1 MATGRFGKRALALVA
16 LAPAFGGIG
25 VAAAVA
31 HAVWFELPSGVAAQH
46 YVSLGRRAAL
56 SGRVGGLAEVVV
68 AEVRVRVPEARW
80 LTVERLGEMPVATD
94 LEGGEGTEPVWT
106 EGVSGDFFDAL
117 GMTAAHGQLVASPDT
132 PALVL
137 GYDLWQQLFAGEDV
151 AGRLLTV
158 RGEGALAVAGVAPP
172 RFRGLLAE
180 PTRLWVLNPRR
191 LPSVVAQGD
200 LRGEFWSY
208 ISNRYA
214 FGILD
219 PGMSLARLE
228 GLLADLRL
236 DVEPPSGGRGLTVT
250 AEDRL
255 VITPGLTGAPT
266 VRQTVVERTR
276 WLVAIV
282 VCLLVLAFATL
293 VDLLLADMSA
303 RDEERRVRVAIGATP
318 GQLYRQCLLENAA
331 FAAVLAVLAAAAG
344 AYLGQVLLAVQPF
357 ARWLGV
363 LSPGAIVV
371 GGAVGLGVLVL
382 AHAVAA
388 CWVVR
393 VVAAASVSLAASW
406 RPRKSAAARRL
417 LLLAATGSLL
427 LVGSVGLRYWQEAGF
442 AFGFAHQRALLMQAW
457 SSECTRDAAAIR
469 RSILTRPEVRS
480 TARMDL
486 LPLVGPLSIA
496 NRARIAG
503 RADFEGETVLY
514 GGVKPAYFE
523 TLGVPVL
530 AGRLHRGS
538 GEVVVSR
545 TLAKRLGGLEEDL
558 AAALGEAVRVR
569 REARDAAE
577 SDVVSTV
584 VGVVED
590 IPYGQYLDGERAA
603 VYGDT
608 AGSPWDQRWAIRHD
622 GDAEALVAALRQD
635 ETFAGCEILNIGS
648 PRSLFEMQFMAHR
661 GVEILLAGAAAL
673 AFALALAGLAGSQ
686 FRRLAEDRRAIGIGL
701 ALGATTGALAGR
713 YLRVLLIDFALA
725 AAAPCV
731 ALVALGVALPT
742 AMAGATAMLAT
753 ELVVPVLATVAAIAG
768 GIVWLATE
776 RAVAA
781 NSPASLMRAA

>member
-1 MATGRFGKRALALVA
+1 MAPGRFGKRALALVA

-31 HAVWFELPSGVAAQH
+31 YAVWFELPSGVAAQN
-46 YVSLGRRAAL
+46 YVSLGRQAAL

-68 AEVRVRVPEARW
+68 AEIRERVPEARW
-80 LTVERLGEMPVATD
+80 LTVERLGWMPVETD
-94 LEGGEGTEPVWT
+94 LEGGEASLWT
-106 EGVSGDFFDAL
+106 EGVSGGFFEVL
-117 GMTAAHGQLVASPDT
+117 GMVAAHGELAAPPDT

-137 GYDLWQQLFAGEDV
+137 DYETWQRLFAGEDV
-151 AGRLLTV
+151 AGRLLAV
-158 RGEGALAVAGVAPP
+158 RGEGPLTVAGVAPP
-172 RFRGLLAE
+172 RFRGLLAD
-180 PTRLWVLNPRR
+180 PTQLWVLNPRR

-200 LRGEFWSY
+200 LRGRFWQY
-208 ISNRYA
+208 IYNRHV

-219 PGMSLARLE
+219 PGTSLAKLE

-236 DVEPPSGGRGLTVT
+236 YREPPSGGRVLTMT
-250 AEDRL
+250 ADDRL
-255 VITPGLTGAPT
+255 TITPGLTGAPT
-266 VRQTVVERTR
+266 VRQTVEARTR

-293 VDLLLADMSA
+293 VDLLLADQSA
-303 RDEERRVRVAIGATP
+303 RDEERRVRVAVGATP
-318 GQLYRQCLLENAA
+318 GQLYRQCLVENAA
-331 FAAVLAVLAAAAG
+331 FAAALAVLAGAAG
-344 AYLGQVLLAVQPF
+344 AYLGHVLLGVQPF
-357 ARWLGV
+357 ARWLV
-363 LSPGAIVV
+363 ELSPGAIVV
-371 GGAVGLGVLVL
+371 GGAVGLVALVL

-388 CWVVR
+388 GCAMR
-393 VVAAASVSLAASW
+393 TVAAASTSLAASW

-427 LVGSVGLRYWQEAGF
+427 LVGSVALRYWREAGF
-442 AFGFAHQRALLMQAW
+442 AFGFAHQHTLLMQAW
-457 SSECTRDAAAIR
+457 SSECTRDTEAIR
-469 RSILTRPEVRS
+469 RAILALPEVRR

-486 LPLVGPLSIA
+486 LPFIGPTSIA

-503 RADFEGETVLY
+503 RADFDGVTVLY

-530 AGRLHRGS
+530 AGRPHRGS

-545 TLAKRLGGLEEDL
+545 ALARRLGGLEEDL
-558 AAALGEAVRVR
+558 AAALGQAVRIQ

-590 IPYGQYLDGERAA
+590 IPYGEYLDGERTA

-608 AGSPWDQRWAIRHD
+608 AGSPWDQRWAIHHD
-622 GDAEALVAALRQD
+622 GDADALVAALRQA
-635 ETFAGCEILNIGS
+635 ETFAGCEIVHIGS
-648 PRSLFEMQFMAHR
+648 PRSLFEMQFMAQR

-686 FRRLAEDRRAIGIGL
+686 FRRLAEDRRAIGVGL

-713 YLRVLLIDFALA
+713 YLRPLLADLVVA
-725 AAAPCV
+725 AAVPGV
-731 ALVALGVALPT
+731 ALVALGAALPT

-753 ELVVPVLATVAAIAG
+753 ELVAPALVVVAAVAS
-768 GIVWLATE
+768 GIVWLATG
-776 RAVAA
+776 RTVAA
-781 NSPASLMRAA
+781 NSPASLMRAG